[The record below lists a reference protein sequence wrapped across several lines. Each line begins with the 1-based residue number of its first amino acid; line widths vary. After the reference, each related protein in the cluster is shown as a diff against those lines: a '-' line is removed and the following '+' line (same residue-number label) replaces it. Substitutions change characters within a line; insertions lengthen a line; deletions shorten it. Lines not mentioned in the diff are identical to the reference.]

1 MPLVSVL
8 AMLAIAACAVATAAD
23 PTAAAT
29 ASPLDFT
36 LKDSKG
42 QDYPLAQHKG
52 KVVLLVNV
60 ASKCGLT
67 AQYKALQ
74 ALHEKYQAQGLV
86 VIGIPANNFGG
97 QEPGSDS
104 EIQTFCSTKY
114 NVTFPVLAKVSVKGS
129 DITPL
134 YDWLTTKSAKPGAI
148 GWNFAKFL
156 VGRDGKLGERFDPQ
170 TAPDAPE
177 LVKAVEQALAAK
189 P

>member
-1 MPLVSVL
+1 MPLASILAVL
-8 AMLAIAACAVATAAD
+8 ALTACAVVTAAD
-23 PTAAAT
+23 TGAAVPAG
-29 ASPLDFT
+29 PLDFT

-52 KVVLLVNV
+52 KAVLLVNV

-67 AQYKALQ
+67 KQYEALQ
-74 ALHEKYQAQGLV
+74 ALHAKYQGQGLV

-97 QEPGSDS
+97 QEPGTDD

-114 NVTFPVLAKVSVKGS
+114 SVTFPVLAKVSVKDA

-134 YDWLTTKSAKPGAI
+134 YDWLTTKSSKPGPI

-156 VGRDGKLGERFDPQ
+156 IGRDGTLSERFDPQ
-170 TAPDAPE
+170 VAPDSPE

>member
-1 MPLVSVL
+1 MPLASILAVL
-8 AMLAIAACAVATAAD
+8 ALTACAVATAAD
-23 PTAAAT
+23 PGAAAP
-29 ASPLDFT
+29 AGPLDFT

-67 AQYKALQ
+67 KQYDALQ
-74 ALHEKYQAQGLV
+74 ALHAKYQGQGLV

-97 QEPGSDS
+97 QEPGTDA
-104 EIQTFCSTKY
+104 EIQTFCSTKF
-114 NVTFPVLAKVSVKGS
+114 NVTFPVLAKVSVKGA

-134 YDWLTTKSAKPGAI
+134 YQWLTTASPKPGEI

-156 VGRDGKLGERFDPQ
+156 VGRDGALAGRFDPQ
-170 TAPDAPE
+170 AAPDSPE
-177 LVKAVEQALAAK
+177 VIAAVEQALAAK

>member
-74 ALHEKYQAQGLV
+74 ALHEKYQGQGLV

-134 YDWLTTKSAKPGAI
+134 YEWLTTKSAKPGAI

-156 VGRDGKLGERFDPQ
+156 VGRDGKLVERFDPQ

>member
-1 MPLVSVL
+1 MPLVSALAVL
-8 AMLAIAACAVATAAD
+8 ALAACAVATAAD
-23 PTAAAT
+23 PAAIPPA
-29 ASPLDFT
+29 APLGFILT
-36 LKDSKG
+36 DSKG
-42 QDYPLAQHKG
+42 QAYPLAQHKG

-67 AQYKALQ
+67 PQYKALQ

-97 QEPGSDS
+97 QEPGSDA
-104 EIQTFCSTKY
+104 EIQTFCSTTY
-114 NVTFPVLAKVSVKGS
+114 NVTFPVLAKVSVKGA

-156 VGRDGKLGERFDPQ
+156 VGRDGALSDRFDPQ
-170 TAPDAPE
+170 VAPDAPE
-177 LVKAVEQALAAK
+177 LVKAIERALAAK